1 MVESMSEGARGSR
14 KHVLDWIACPS
25 FVDDMNAILA
35 GTGARISPLA
45 DCWMPTASDPTEAKL
60 DRNGKALLPRPG
72 LADEL
77 GDWWLDHRNGA
88 NTPNWDIAAKCTI
101 GGQPGLV
108 LVEAKANVPELKVE
122 GKGAP
127 EAGNPRSQANHNKIG
142 TAIDHARA
150 ELDRVAPG
158 ILIARDT
165 HYQLS
170 NRVAV
175 AWKLASLGVP
185 VVLIYLGFTGDEG
198 IRDAGE
204 PFKDEPHWIKVMDEY
219 MKPVLP
225 TGFTDRDIPCGK
237 AAFRMIVRARKVLEM
252 SPPRS

>member
-1 MVESMSEGARGSR
+1 V
-14 KHVLDWIACPS
+14 
-25 FVDDMNAILA
+25 
-35 GTGARISPLA
+35 
-45 DCWMPTASDPTEAKL
+45 
-60 DRNGKALLPRPG
+60 
-72 LADEL
+72 
-77 GDWWLDHRNGA
+77 
-88 NTPNWDIAAKCTI
+88 
-101 GGQPGLV
+101 
-108 LVEAKANVPELKVE
+108 
-122 GKGAP
+122 
-127 EAGNPRSQANHNKIG
+127 
-142 TAIDHARA
+142 IDHARA